1 MAGNSIY
8 IENNRRLQTVDAYLV
23 VREYGKDNR
32 LISKYIGDFAKV
44 EAKEGIAEQVK
55 PFRLSTEEAQVLF
68 DQLWDCG
75 LRPAENKAA
84 EYRAQAKHLE
94 DMRALA
100 FGKLGV
106 AKP

>member
-8 IENNRRLQTVDAYLV
+8 VENNRRLQTIDAYLV
-23 VREYGKDNR
+23 VREWGPDNR
-32 LISKYIGDFAKV
+32 LINKYIGDFAKV
-44 EAKEGIAEQVK
+44 DAKEGIEADVK
-55 PFRLSTEEAQVLF
+55 PFRLSTDEAQVLF